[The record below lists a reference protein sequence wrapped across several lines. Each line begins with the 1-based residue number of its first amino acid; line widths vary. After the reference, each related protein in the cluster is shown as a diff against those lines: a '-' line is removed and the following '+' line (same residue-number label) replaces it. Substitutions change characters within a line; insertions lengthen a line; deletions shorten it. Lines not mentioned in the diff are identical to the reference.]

1 MGSVCSRNPIVLN
14 HSPSQINEYSRNSD
28 IRKKYEFV
36 SILGSGSFGKVRL
49 YRDRKCKGMKYAIKT
64 LVKDGVTR
72 NVLDCLISEVAILR
86 SLDHPNVDK
95 YYETFEDDYYV
106 HIVME
111 YLQGDDLYK
120 LLVQQEKELKEKNV
134 CDITRQLLKAL
145 SFIHKKNIVHRDI
158 KPENILFGQK
168 DDYSTLKLIDFGLAT
183 TTKIKKGKNA
193 VGSPYYMAPEIIKGQ
208 YSCKTDMWSVGVI
221 LHLMLTGSFPFKGDR
236 EGDENDLFYQILNTP
251 FDPKKIEAAPFS
263 EESKDMVKKLLVKDQ
278 SKRLSAEEALEHP
291 WMTKFI
297 RGNRKSTLINR
308 DTLETIKQFTMKT
321 ALQKEILFFIA
332 KITNESEVTKLR
344 EMFNQL
350 DTTNSGTLTI
360 AEIREAFHKLGHN
373 ISEEDINTIW
383 KGLDFHQDGKINY
396 TEFLAATM
404 SSLNFSKEE
413 EIWSAFKYFEETEA
427 DKEGTIS
434 IESLFKAIRAFNI
447 SVNEEAIRKGFNEL
461 ENKGKVLDFDVFKE
475 LVSCTNNP
483 TES

>member
-86 SLDHPNVDK
+86 SLDHPNIVK

-120 LLVQQEKELKEKNV
+120 VLVQQAKELKEK
-134 CDITRQLLKAL
+134 
-145 SFIHKKNIVHRDI
+145 
-158 KPENILFGQK
+158 
-168 DDYSTLKLIDFGLAT
+168 
-183 TTKIKKGKNA
+183 
-193 VGSPYYMAPEIIKGQ
+193 
-208 YSCKTDMWSVGVI
+208 
-221 LHLMLTGSFPFKGDR
+221 
-236 EGDENDLFYQILNTP
+236 
-251 FDPKKIEAAPFS
+251 
-263 EESKDMVKKLLVKDQ
+263 
-278 SKRLSAEEALEHP
+278 
-291 WMTKFI
+291 
-297 RGNRKSTLINR
+297 
-308 DTLETIKQFTMKT
+308 
-321 ALQKEILFFIA
+321 
-332 KITNESEVTKLR
+332 
-344 EMFNQL
+344 
-350 DTTNSGTLTI
+350 
-360 AEIREAFHKLGHN
+360 
-373 ISEEDINTIW
+373 
-383 KGLDFHQDGKINY
+383 KINY
-396 TEFLAATM
+396 TEFLAVTM

-434 IESLFKAIRAFNI
+434 IESLFKALRAFNI
-447 SVNEEAIRKGFNEL
+447 SVDEEAIRKGFNEL

-475 LVSCTNNP
+475 LVSCANNQ
-483 TES
+483 TEN

>member
-49 YRDRKCKGMKYAIKT
+49 YRDRKCKGMKYTIKT

-86 SLDHPNVDK
+86 SLDHPNIVK

-120 LLVQQEKELKEKNV
+120 VLVQQAKELKEK
-134 CDITRQLLKAL
+134 
-145 SFIHKKNIVHRDI
+145 
-158 KPENILFGQK
+158 
-168 DDYSTLKLIDFGLAT
+168 
-183 TTKIKKGKNA
+183 
-193 VGSPYYMAPEIIKGQ
+193 
-208 YSCKTDMWSVGVI
+208 
-221 LHLMLTGSFPFKGDR
+221 
-236 EGDENDLFYQILNTP
+236 
-251 FDPKKIEAAPFS
+251 
-263 EESKDMVKKLLVKDQ
+263 
-278 SKRLSAEEALEHP
+278 
-291 WMTKFI
+291 
-297 RGNRKSTLINR
+297 
-308 DTLETIKQFTMKT
+308 
-321 ALQKEILFFIA
+321 
-332 KITNESEVTKLR
+332 
-344 EMFNQL
+344 
-350 DTTNSGTLTI
+350 
-360 AEIREAFHKLGHN
+360 
-373 ISEEDINTIW
+373 
-383 KGLDFHQDGKINY
+383 KINY

-434 IESLFKAIRAFNI
+434 IESLFKALRAFNI
-447 SVNEEAIRKGFNEL
+447 SVDEEAIRKGFNEL

-475 LVSCTNNP
+475 LVSCANNQ
-483 TES
+483 TEN